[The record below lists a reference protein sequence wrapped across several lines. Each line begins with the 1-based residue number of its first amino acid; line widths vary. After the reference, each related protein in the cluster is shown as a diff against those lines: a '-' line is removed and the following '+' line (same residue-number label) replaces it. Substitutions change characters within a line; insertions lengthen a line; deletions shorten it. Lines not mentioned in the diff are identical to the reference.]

1 MNKVWDKSK
10 VVYNMVTK
18 EDDKAVARTF
28 ANVIEDVSDAQ
39 ITEFGSILKT
49 LTSDNL
55 EKTELIAQTRYY
67 A

>member
-10 VVYNMVTK
+10 VVYNMITK
-18 EDDKAVARTF
+18 EDEKVVKRSF

-55 EKTELIAQTRYY
+55 EKTELVAQTRYY

>member
-10 VVYNMVTK
+10 VVYNMITK
-18 EDDKAVARTF
+18 EEDKAVARSF

>member
-10 VVYNMVTK
+10 VVYNMITK
-18 EDDKAVARTF
+18 EEDKAVARSF

-39 ITEFGSILKT
+39 ITEFGSILKA

-55 EKTELIAQTRYY
+55 AKTELIAQTRYY

>member
-18 EDDKAVARTF
+18 EDDKAVSRSF

-49 LTSDNL
+49 LTSDSL

>member
-10 VVYNMVTK
+10 VVYNMITK
-18 EDDKAVARTF
+18 EDEKVVNRTF

>member
-28 ANVIEDVSDAQ
+28 ANVIEDLSDAQ

>member
-10 VVYNMVTK
+10 VVYKMITK
-18 EDDKAVARTF
+18 EDEKVVNRSF

>member
-18 EDDKAVARTF
+18 EDDKSVARTF